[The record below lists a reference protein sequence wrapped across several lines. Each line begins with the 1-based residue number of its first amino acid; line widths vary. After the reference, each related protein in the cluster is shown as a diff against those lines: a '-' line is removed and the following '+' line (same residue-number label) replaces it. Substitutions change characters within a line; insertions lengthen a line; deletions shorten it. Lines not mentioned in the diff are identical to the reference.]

1 MLWRNTS
8 YGEGKGTVLS
18 GVVWGNSRD
27 VQMLA
32 TLLPEEQH
40 PGKVVA
46 GAKVLRHEPACDA

>member
-1 MLWRNTS
+1 MWRNTS
-8 YGEGKGTVLS
+8 YGEGRGTVLS
-18 GVVWGNSRD
+18 GVVWGDSRD